1 MSNHSTGSSSTC
13 GDPVMFIMLSGKE
26 KIQGNWYAIGK
37 KYLSI
42 KVIIKVLLKPFALS
56 FIAEKWW
63 ISLTIAISAA
73 LTFIPLL
80 GYLCYLIYG
89 KIKAEGNNLEKIL
102 LPPVN
107 NKNLNYAFHDL
118 N

>member
-26 KIQGNWYAIGK
+26 KIQGKWYAIGQ
-37 KYLSI
+37 KYLSLLMI
-42 KVIIKVLLKPFALS
+42 NKSKVLLKPFALS

-80 GYLCYLIYG
+80 SYLCYLIYG
-89 KIKAEGNNLEKIL
+89 KIKTKGNNLEKI
-102 LPPVN
+102 
-107 NKNLNYAFHDL
+107 YY
-118 N
+118 